1 MVSKAVII
9 GNIVAVGITIAG
21 IASSSYGVGKN
32 ESNKETAEY
41 AAASQFLTISIILC
55 IIFIISLFILTLM
68 DTGAVAVS
76 VSSRPGGLV
85 ARPMLY

>member
-9 GNIVAVGITIAG
+9 GNIVAIGITIAG
-21 IASSSYGVGKN
+21 IASSAYGVGKN

-55 IIFIISLFILTLM
+55 IIFIISLFIMTLM
-68 DTGAVAVS
+68 ETGAAS
-76 VSSRPGGLV
+76 VSFNRTGGLTT
-85 ARPMLY
+85 RPTLY